1 MSSVA
6 WTGDTRFEGNSARN
20 GGAVHVSGTSC
31 PIAWSGETTFEGNF
45 VSGSGGG
52 LFVGEGAE
60 VNMTGRTDF
69 SNNHADVNGGAVV
82 SALNSV
88 TDATESIISIDGITS
103 FFNNSCQSC
112 GGALMISGSVSLS
125 FASDGTQFLQNV
137 AESAGGAV
145 CLTGVGEGP
154 TFGGILFDSNSAQIG
169 GAVRSTGSGTTI
181 LATGEEFPVT
191 YTSCNFTGN
200 WATASGGAME
210 SAAGKDL
217 VVNSTFLGN
226 TASQGGAARF
236 AGSLSVSNCLFMNNH
251 ADEQGGPA
259 MSNVGF
265 MEGIEACTFA
275 DNDVLC
281 PSGTFLDFVDGDRY
295 SDVCSGCEECS
306 DCDVAD
312 SSEVPTCTITPD
324 HAQSTGNTI
333 ETLSVDRGYWRATP
347 SSRNILA
354 CHNGDACLGGETG
367 AADYCAEGYEGSYC
381 AVCSDGFAESLSF
394 TCSSCS
400 DGKATVV
407 ALVALPI
414 MVILGLIFLVYMVS
428 KERERERDAP
438 PAGPWHRLKQLLP
451 LQSLKIMIVVWQI
464 LTELASV
471 ATVSF
476 PDAYEQF
483 LDGTAFLGFDF
494 GWMLSAG
501 CFVDIDFHDRVVTS
515 TVGPLVA
522 LAILGLTYIVARC
535 RNRSCDQALQKVRWK
550 HVSMA
555 LWVSFL
561 VYSPVS
567 STIFQTFSCETL
579 DDGKTYLRVD
589 YRIDCDSSK
598 HLAMEI
604 YAGLMIF
611 VYPIGIPLVYAAL
624 LFWGRDALKIAAVPN
639 MEQSRVQAAVHLSS
653 PYRPGCFYYEV
664 IECARRVLLTGVI
677 VFIFPNESGQI
688 AVTLVMACTF
698 ALLFEALAPYD
709 SKWDAWISRS
719 GHVIVLLSIFVAFLL
734 EQRVTDGTS
743 ESQDFYGGVLLGMN
757 VSMVSAVVV
766 QGIIMACSA
775 TRPTESLLPRSV
787 TSAAVGFDV
796 EHSSSEF
803 DEHGGSRI
811 ASTAR
816 TQDSESFRSAVED
829 FSGIVSRRGT
839 SFRQR

>member
-1 MSSVA
+1 
-6 WTGDTRFEGNSARN
+6 
-20 GGAVHVSGTSC
+20 
-31 PIAWSGETTFEGNF
+31 
-45 VSGSGGG
+45 
-52 LFVGEGAE
+52 
-60 VNMTGRTDF
+60 MTGRTDF

-88 TDATESIISIDGITS
+88 ADATESIISIDGITS
-103 FFNNSCQSC
+103 FFNNSCQNC

-125 FASDGTQFLQNV
+125 FASDGTQFQQNV

-154 TFGGILFDSNSAQIG
+154 TFSGIRFDSNSAQIG

-191 YTSCNFTGN
+191 YTGCNFTGN

-236 AGSLSVSNCLFMNNH
+236 AGSVSVSNCLFMNNH

-259 MSNVGF
+259 IQNLGF
-265 MEGIEACTFA
+265 MDGIEACTFA
-275 DNDVLC
+275 DNDAVC
-281 PSGTFLDFVDGDRY
+281 PSGFFLDFVDGHRY

-306 DCDVAD
+306 DCGVAD

-324 HAQSTGNTI
+324 HTQSTGNTI
-333 ETLSVDRGYWRATP
+333 ETLSIDPGYWRAT
-347 SSRNILA
+347 SSTIIILA
-354 CHNGDACLGGETG
+354 CHNADACLGGETG
-367 AADYCAEGYEGSYC
+367 AADYCAEGYEGPYC
-381 AVCSDGFAESLSF
+381 AVCSDGFAQSLSF
-394 TCSSCS
+394 TCSNCS

-428 KERERERDAP
+428 KERKRDAP
-438 PAGPWHRLKQLLP
+438 SAGPWHWLKRLLP

-464 LTELASV
+464 LNELASV

-483 LDGTAFLGFDF
+483 LDGAAFLGFDI
-494 GWMLSAG
+494 GWMLSTG
-501 CFVDIDFHDRVVTS
+501 CVVDVDFHDRVVTS

-535 RNRSCDQALQKVRWK
+535 RNRSCDQALQKVRRK
-550 HVSMA
+550 HVSTA

-579 DDGKTYLRVD
+579 DDGVTYLRAD

-624 LFWGRDALKIAAVPN
+624 LFGGRDALKIAAVPN
-639 MEQSRVQAAVHLSS
+639 IEQSRVQAAVHLSS
-653 PYRPGCFYYEV
+653 PYRPGCFYYEI
-664 IECARRVLLTGVI
+664 IECGRRVLMTGVI
-677 VFIFPNESGQI
+677 VFIFPNELGQI

-734 EQRVTDGTS
+734 EQREHDGTS
-743 ESQDFYGGVLLGMN
+743 DSQDLYGGVLLGMN
-757 VSMVSAVVV
+757 VSMVLAVVV
-766 QGIIMACSA
+766 QVIIMACSVA
-775 TRPTESLLPRSV
+775 RPTESLLPRSV

-796 EHSSSEF
+796 EHSSSDF
-803 DEHGGSRI
+803 DEHDGNRI
-811 ASTAR
+811 VRTAC

-829 FSGIVSRRGT
+829 FSGIVSRCGT
-839 SFRQR
+839 GFRQRSSPRRPVVPCYSDDEAFERESAPWE